1 MISTSFITFTI
12 DLFTNKNHTSVK
24 FPVIDFDDDLVE
36 IIRVSNLTFLNSTI
50 ITDEEYM
57 MVNFNVSQA

>member
-1 MISTSFITFTI
+1 MISTSFTTFTI
-12 DLFTNKNHTSVK
+12 DLFTDKNYTSVK

-36 IIRVSNLTFLNSTI
+36 MIKVSNLTFLNSKI
-50 ITDEEYM
+50 VTDEEYM